1 LSSRRVEFQPFHSA
15 QVSIAKGL
23 TGRDVIRAGRRFGKT
38 TMLEQAAGK
47 WGLKDGLSVG
57 WFAPNYKL
65 LSPSYKRIL
74 KLVRP
79 AVEGASRTDGLITL
93 LNGGQIE
100 FWTLN
105 DEDAGRSRAYDRV
118 IIDEAGLIKAGL
130 RDIWEQSIAP
140 TLLDRRGR
148 AIMAGT
154 PKGISDESFFYQ
166 ACTDKSLGW
175 TEFHAPTANNPTL
188 DPEGVAD
195 LQNKYPPLVYQQE
208 FLAEF
213 VDWSGSA
220 FFAREKLLVNG
231 LAVPYPPVCDG
242 VFAVLDTAV
251 KSGKDN
257 DGTGVIYCAVSRS
270 FGLPLV
276 ILDYDL
282 VQIEGAMLE
291 TWLPSV
297 FARLEELAVTC
308 RARQGSLGAWIE
320 DAASGQI
327 LIQQAKRRSWPAH
340 AIESKLTSVG
350 KDERAISVSGYV
362 HRDMVKFSDYA
373 FDKMTAFKG
382 TTKNHLL
389 SQVLSFRIGDKDAAK
404 RADDLLDTFTYAIA
418 ISLGNN
424 AGY

>member
-1 LSSRRVEFQPFHSA
+1 
-15 QVSIAKGL
+15 
-23 TGRDVIRAGRRFGKT
+23 
-38 TMLEQAAGK
+38 MLEQAAGK

-188 DPEGVAD
+188 DP
-195 LQNKYPPLVYQQE
+195 
-208 FLAEF
+208 
-213 VDWSGSA
+213 
-220 FFAREKLLVNG
+220 
-231 LAVPYPPVCDG
+231 
-242 VFAVLDTAV
+242 
-251 KSGKDN
+251 
-257 DGTGVIYCAVSRS
+257 
-270 FGLPLV
+270 
-276 ILDYDL
+276 
-282 VQIEGAMLE
+282 
-291 TWLPSV
+291 
-297 FARLEELAVTC
+297 
-308 RARQGSLGAWIE
+308 
-320 DAASGQI
+320 
-327 LIQQAKRRSWPAH
+327 
-340 AIESKLTSVG
+340 
-350 KDERAISVSGYV
+350 
-362 HRDMVKFSDYA
+362 
-373 FDKMTAFKG
+373 
-382 TTKNHLL
+382 
-389 SQVLSFRIGDKDAAK
+389 
-404 RADDLLDTFTYAIA
+404 
-418 ISLGNN
+418 
-424 AGY
+424 